1 MMAQWAIT
9 KAQLTKLTPEQQAEL
24 KKLGSERI
32 RAKLV
37 KAGYDEDAV
46 FSFDRQMLLDTLAEY
61 TLRPAE
67 AKVSEVKLRGREL
80 EMRTNPLLIGLL
92 LHRVDVD
99 TNGIHHSGATLSQI
113 QPRQERIHSRLIS
126 AHGKLNSI

>member
-1 MMAQWAIT
+1 MDQ
-9 KAQLTKLTPEQQAEL
+9 LTPEQQAEL

-46 FSFDRQMLLDTLAEY
+46 FSFDRQVLLDTFAEY

-67 AKVSEVKLRGREL
+67 AKVSEVELRAVSYTHL
-80 EMRTNPLLIGLL
+80 
-92 LHRVDVD
+92 
-99 TNGIHHSGATLSQI
+99 TL
-113 QPRQERIHSRLIS
+113 PTKRIV
-126 AHGKLNSI
+126 

>member
-1 MMAQWAIT
+1 MD
-9 KAQLTKLTPEQQAEL
+9 KLTAEQHAEL

-46 FSFDRQMLLDTLAEY
+46 FSFDRPMLLETLAEY

-67 AKVSEVKLRGREL
+67 ARVSEVELRGREL
-80 EMRTNPLLIGLL
+80 EIKEHELKLRE
-92 LHRVDVD
+92 
-99 TNGIHHSGATLSQI
+99 AEI
-113 QPRQERIHSRLIS
+113 QAQKQQREVS
-126 AHGKLNSI
+126 K